1 MEGECKTPFSS
12 MCLLFIRY
20 QLLCAV
26 LIVVLD
32 LENFGWMEWQHAV
45 FIANPALKMKFLMRQ
60 VSISCWN
67 KFFKRMVILL
77 PYQNAEVVKNE
88 SLKVKYISVLS

>member
-1 MEGECKTPFSS
+1 
-12 MCLLFIRY
+12 
-20 QLLCAV
+20 V